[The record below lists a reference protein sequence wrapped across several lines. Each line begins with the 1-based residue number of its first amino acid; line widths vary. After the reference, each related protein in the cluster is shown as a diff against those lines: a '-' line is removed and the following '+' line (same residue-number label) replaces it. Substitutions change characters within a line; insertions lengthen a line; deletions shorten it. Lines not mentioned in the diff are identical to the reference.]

1 MCAYHNSFAESTWI
15 PEYLCRKKS
24 NICNEVDT
32 ETLTALFSLTFFCYL
47 VSIMNLAIYSSGVVC
62 LD

>member
-24 NICNEVDT
+24 NICDEVDT
-32 ETLTALFSLTFFCYL
+32 GTLTALFKSNIFLLYCE
-47 VSIMNLAIYSSGVVC
+47 LA
-62 LD
+62 